1 MGIVVSCQFCVRTTR
16 NPHIMAQ
23 ANNTNKV
30 VLVGDGLTGKTS
42 IYWRFHQNTSE
53 LPDLGSTLATAT
65 SLTQTPPVASQ
76 TQPQTQSSH
85 VSQVPAS
92 THTAQRAEEFL
103 PEIKMRITELE
114 AESGVKIPEYQAEC
128 EEDGTVTGPDFS
140 PTMVENSF
148 TNDDT
153 NIDLA
158 DNSDDN
164 NEDLE
169 NKSIDHD
176 GDKSNEARKE
186 TKNQKKKRKKK
197 EKKQKQK

>member
-1 MGIVVSCQFCVRTTR
+1 MG

-23 ANNTNKV
+23 ANNTKKV

-42 IYWRFHQNTSE
+42 IYWRFHRNTSE
-53 LPDLGSTLATAT
+53 L
-65 SLTQTPPVASQ
+65 
-76 TQPQTQSSH
+76 
-85 VSQVPAS
+85 
-92 THTAQRAEEFL
+92 
-103 PEIKMRITELE
+103 
-114 AESGVKIPEYQAEC
+114 
-128 EEDGTVTGPDFS
+128 PDFS

-197 EKKQKQK
+197 EKKQKQKMRKMRKRVY